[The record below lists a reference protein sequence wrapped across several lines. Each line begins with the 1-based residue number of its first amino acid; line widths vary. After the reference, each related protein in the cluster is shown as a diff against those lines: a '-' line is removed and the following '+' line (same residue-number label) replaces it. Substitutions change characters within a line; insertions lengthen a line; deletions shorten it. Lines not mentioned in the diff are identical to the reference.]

1 MPIEEATEKAQQSGV
16 ADGTTSAEEGVKKAK
31 GRKRSRRPP
40 DQPDQKGEAISPLT
54 PLPVTELPQDFDFI
68 ASKTDEEKIKYIQSI
83 LSRSED
89 EAIAVIAPALRFY
102 GTAGSVVQAYLPLI
116 LEVKKHLCRPGRPR
130 VDPATGERSKT
141 WAEVCEENLHISIRR
156 MQQIL
161 ASLQEPKLPGKGGT
175 TNRRPAVD
183 RKDYERARQVAAPA
197 RSLAEAVVKQ
207 GMGDRFPDAIE
218 ILKLADI
225 PVPDV
230 EPAAI
235 IAEVN
240 PEPDWKGILTELA
253 ATLEQY
259 GDRLPIPVIKVL
271 KTTEELLDGKAKPQ
285 VVSKSGVS
293 TKRHLILKNQEGG
306 TTMHA
311 SPLSGRVNGSHG
323 GTYGSEGEVEANR
336 ERLNSSP
343 IAEPPVPGAAG
354 AGQPEAAETLGG
366 EPISPGDWVT
376 TDSTTKY
383 LGQFQGKKGKR
394 FILAWY
400 DKPSKKWCPKPKLTD
415 GVHRRLS
422 LEEVREKFPGA
433 LEAWGASQAATAEP
447 ALRPSLKTVS
457 GSAASSATDVPAG
470 EPPKGSLFESTSA
483 PSMNEAE
490 EIRNAQPGQ
499 LPPRKPMAT
508 GTGPFRVKK
517 RITGDIID
525 FVVVRDGDKLPDEVF
540 NNKDEAVSHCE
551 SLNKSPVASILP
563 QHVNSQSAAQSA
575 PY

>member
-1 MPIEEATEKAQQSGV
+1 MPLEEATEKAQQSGV
-16 ADGTTSAEEGVKKAK
+16 ADGKTSAEEGVKKAK

-68 ASKTDEEKIKYIQSI
+68 ASKTDDEKIEYIKSV
-83 LSRSED
+83 LARSED

-197 RSLAEAVVKQ
+197 TSLAEAVVKQ

-271 KTTEELLDGKAKPQ
+271 KTTQELLDGKAKPQ

-293 TKRHLILKNQEGG
+293 TKRHLIPKNQEGG
-306 TTMHA
+306 D
-311 SPLSGRVNGSHG
+311 
-323 GTYGSEGEVEANR
+323 
-336 ERLNSSP
+336 NS
-343 IAEPPVPGAAG
+343 ACFA
-354 AGQPEAAETLGG
+354 
-366 EPISPGDWVT
+366 
-376 TDSTTKY
+376 
-383 LGQFQGKKGKR
+383 F
-394 FILAWY
+394 
-400 DKPSKKWCPKPKLTD
+400 
-415 GVHRRLS
+415 
-422 LEEVREKFPGA
+422 VR
-433 LEAWGASQAATAEP
+433 
-447 ALRPSLKTVS
+447 
-457 GSAASSATDVPAG
+457 AG
-470 EPPKGSLFESTSA
+470 EWEPWGNLRE
-483 PSMNEAE
+483 
-490 EIRNAQPGQ
+490 
-499 LPPRKPMAT
+499 
-508 GTGPFRVKK
+508 
-517 RITGDIID
+517 
-525 FVVVRDGDKLPDEVF
+525 
-540 NNKDEAVSHCE
+540 
-551 SLNKSPVASILP
+551 
-563 QHVNSQSAAQSA
+563 
-575 PY
+575 